1 MIRPTVVVMV
11 KVPRPGRVKTRLA
24 RGIGAVPAAWWYR
37 HQVAR
42 LLRRL
47 RDPRWRIVLAVS
59 PDAEGLAA
67 RVWPADLPCVPQ
79 GGGDLGVRMARL
91 LALPGPVLVIGS
103 DIPGVTR
110 GHLAR
115 AIRVLARHDAVFGPA
130 SDGGYWLIGLGPRPA
145 PPGFLQG
152 VRWSGPHALA
162 DSRATLPGRRVALVD
177 MRDDVDS
184 AEDLLREKIAAG
196 VVIR

>member
-67 RVWPADLPCVPQ
+67 RAWPADLPCMGQ
-79 GGGDLGVRMARL
+79 GGGDLGARMARL
-91 LALPGPVLVIGS
+91 LSLPGQVIVIGS

-110 GHLAR
+110 AHLAR
-115 AIRVLARHDAVFGPA
+115 AVRTLARQDAVFGPA
-130 SDGGYWLIGLGPRPA
+130 LDGGYWLIGLGPRPA
-145 PPGFLQG
+145 PPGVLRG

-162 DSRATLPGRRVALVD
+162 DSLATLGDRRVGLVD
-177 MRDDVDS
+177 TLGDVDS
-184 AEDLLREKIAAG
+184 AADLARAISA
-196 VVIR
+196 